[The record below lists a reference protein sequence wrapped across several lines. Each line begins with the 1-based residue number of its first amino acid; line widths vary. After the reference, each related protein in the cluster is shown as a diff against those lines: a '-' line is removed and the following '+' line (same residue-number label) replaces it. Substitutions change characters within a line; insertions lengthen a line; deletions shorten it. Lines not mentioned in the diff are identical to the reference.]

1 MTCDIKASSL
11 KLLRP
16 EGMAFFGASTKHDVF
31 RSIGTFSSS
40 RLGGGGGFSTKP
52 IENLLLHIKYA
63 MLDWVAMTIT
73 MYIRWYLTVTE
84 NQSI

>member
-1 MTCDIKASSL
+1 MMSSVAL
-11 KLLRP
+11 VP
-16 EGMAFFGASTKHDVF
+16 FPAADS
-31 RSIGTFSSS
+31 
-40 RLGGGGGFSTKP
+40 GGGFSTKP

-73 MYIRWYLTVTE
+73 MYIRWYLTVIE

>member
-31 RSIGTFSSS
+31 RSVGTFSSS
-40 RLGGGGGFSTKP
+40 RLGGFSTKP
-52 IENLLLHIKYA
+52 IENLLLHIKYT

-73 MYIRWYLTVTE
+73 MYIRWYLTVIE

>member
-1 MTCDIKASSL
+1 MMSSVAL
-11 KLLRP
+11 VP
-16 EGMAFFGASTKHDVF
+16 FPAADS
-31 RSIGTFSSS
+31 
-40 RLGGGGGFSTKP
+40 GFSTKP

-73 MYIRWYLTVTE
+73 MYIRWYLTVIE

>member
-1 MTCDIKASSL
+1 MSSVAL
-11 KLLRP
+11 VP
-16 EGMAFFGASTKHDVF
+16 FPAADS
-31 RSIGTFSSS
+31 
-40 RLGGGGGFSTKP
+40 GGFSTKP

-73 MYIRWYLTVTE
+73 MYIRWYLTVIE

>member
-1 MTCDIKASSL
+1 MMSSVAL
-11 KLLRP
+11 VP
-16 EGMAFFGASTKHDVF
+16 FPAADS
-31 RSIGTFSSS
+31 
-40 RLGGGGGFSTKP
+40 GGGGFSTKP

-73 MYIRWYLTVTE
+73 MYIRWYLTVIE